1 MEISGIFVAEELAC
15 LFKLY
20 FGGDRFFGMSRELS
34 ELLEAK
40 EELLGVEEEPEDW
53 CREGLGEGA
62 GGSSTTEL
70 GLDFFSK
77 TLVRKERKE
86 GEGAGLEI
94 FAAEE
99 DFFLVSLYFGGDRFL
114 GMSKE
119 LSEELLEAK

>member
-1 MEISGIFVAEELAC
+1 
-15 LFKLY
+15 
-20 FGGDRFFGMSRELS
+20 MSRELS

-62 GGSSTTEL
+62 GGSSTEL
-70 GLDFFSK
+70 GLDLFSK
-77 TLVRKERKE
+77 TLARKERKE

-99 DFFLVSLYFGGDRFL
+99 DFFLVSLYFGGDPFL